1 MKIKL
6 IISAFFIIFITAC
19 SSVTPVGDLRYDPTP
34 THKVEIFYKAPDR
47 EYAVIALISH
57 ESVYRFTPIPD
68 VIKKCQE
75 LAAKAGADAVIITS
89 TQGHGANTGPQ
100 ASGTAIKWLSNAG
113 SL

>member
-6 IISAFFIIFITAC
+6 ITPTLLMLFITAC

-34 THKVEIFYKAPDR
+34 VHKVDVLYKAPDK

-57 ESVYRFTPIPD
+57 EAAYRFTPIPE

-75 LAAKAGADAVIITS
+75 LAAEAGADAIIITS

-100 ASGTAIKWLSNAG
+100 ASGTAIKWLNTSR

>member
-6 IISAFFIIFITAC
+6 TILAFFIEFITAC
-19 SSVTPVGDLRYDPTP
+19 SNVTPIGDFRYDPTP
-34 THKVEIFYKAPDR
+34 THKVEILYKEPDK
-47 EYAVIALISH
+47 EYAVVALVSH
-57 ESVYRFTPIPD
+57 ESVYRFTPISD

-89 TQGHGANTGPQ
+89 TQGYGFDTGPQ
-100 ASGTAIKWLSNAG
+100 ASGTAIKWLSKAG